1 MALVPGHAKN
11 GGYVNINQTFWSS
24 GYMLETVNAS
34 INIVM
39 YYRMSTR
46 YRTTL
51 QDLICAKCF
60 SSGDAD
66 NSLEHD
72 EDGSSSKKH
81 IPN

>member
-1 MALVPGHAKN
+1 MSLVPEYAKN
-11 GGYVNINQTFWSS
+11 GGYVNINQTLWSS

-51 QDLICAKCF
+51 QEMLG
-60 SSGDAD
+60 SNGDPR
-66 NSLEHD
+66 NNTE
-72 EDGSSSKKH
+72 EE
-81 IPN
+81 